1 MFHPQFATRIDFIEM
16 DAQLETIMTSPTD
29 APATVEVITDISGGR
44 RRLNDFAQL
53 ATLAGLGWL
62 GVVIAGVW
70 DIAGG
75 DWPYILFSITLMLSA
90 ALSVATAWWGTR
102 EAGRATLRLCG
113 LGVGMLAMAST
124 VVAWASPLW
133 MTSLAIAFAVLACAA
148 PRALRPGLATLA
160 AAQLVGLG
168 ATIVAIEAELGPQDS
183 YGDYQAAFGVGL
195 LVTGVGSVLGL
206 GVLARSA
213 RS

>member
-1 MFHPQFATRIDFIEM
+1 MFHPHFVAKIDCIEM
-16 DAQLETIMTSPTD
+16 DAHLETTVTSPTD
-29 APATVEVITDISGGR
+29 APAAAEVLTDTRGGQ
-44 RRLNDFAQL
+44 RRLNDIEQL

-70 DIAGG
+70 AIAGG
-75 DWPYILFSITLMLSA
+75 DWPYLLFSIALMLAA
-90 ALSVATAWWGTR
+90 ALSIATTWWGTR
-102 EAGRATLRLCG
+102 KSDRATVRLCG
-113 LGVGMLAMAST
+113 LGIGLLAVAST

-168 ATIVAIEAELGPQDS
+168 ATIVAIETELGPQDS
-183 YGDYQAAFGVGL
+183 YGDHPAAFGVGL
-195 LVTGVGSVLGL
+195 LVTGVGSALGL
-206 GVLARSA
+206 AVLARSA
-213 RS
+213 RG